1 MTPSFRGATGAG
13 RGPGPALV
21 TFDTTGFESSGEG
34 RWFNPRNLA
43 VVVLTVHEAL
53 PATPLWLDDLGTLRR
68 ELARRHG
75 ESRHDETG
83 VLLEVD
89 AVSIGGVRAL
99 YMLVE
104 ETLPSNPRG
113 CQYRASFVLAKKSR
127 TVVLR
132 GQFEELGMT
141 GARHVLAL
149 MRGGG
154 GGGKFSHPDAPEL
167 QYDAALAPEL
177 DAMVPEHALSMAREW
192 VRTVSRTAVVDR
204 DFAAEPDYA

>member
-1 MTPSFRGATGAG
+1 M
-13 RGPGPALV
+13 
-21 TFDTTGFESSGEG
+21 
-34 RWFNPRNLA
+34 
-43 VVVLTVHEAL
+43 LTVHEAL
-53 PATPLWLDDLGTLRR
+53 PTAPVWLDDLGTLRR
-68 ELARRHG
+68 ELALRH
-75 ESRHDETG
+75 SKTRHDEAG
-83 VLLEVD
+83 VLLEAD

-154 GGGKFSHPDAPEL
+154 GGGVGKVSHPDTPEL
-167 QYDAALAPEL
+167 QYDAALIPEL
-177 DAMVPEHALSMAREW
+177 DAMVPEHALSMARAW
-192 VRTVSRTAVVDR
+192 ARSVSRSAVVDR
-204 DFAAEPDYA
+204 DFAAEPDHA